1 MRRTRPGTGLLIL
14 GVVMVGV
21 LLILAFAG
29 PALAP
34 YALDYSEKLLKV
46 PTDDGFEYVYAPQP
60 PDTRHPMGTDRWGYD
75 ILTLVLHGAR
85 YTIGAG
91 LLIALAR
98 IVIGG
103 GLGLY
108 LGVRR
113 EGGELRPS
121 STILAGV
128 PGFVLIFFVMAGIN
142 YDSPLSPPT
151 LALVQGFFMTVLGLP
166 AVAAAVANKSRTIKR
181 SPHITAA
188 VATGAGGRRIAS
200 RHVLPL
206 MREDLLQMLA
216 HEMVL
221 VLTLLGQLAIFD
233 LFFGGTERT
242 WDPPAFWAVTHE
254 WAGMVG
260 QERIA
265 ILANQWLL
273 LGPLFAFAFAILAFQ
288 FVATG
293 LERRGRAGYARSP
306 FV

>member
-1 MRRTRPGTGLLIL
+1 
-14 GVVMVGV
+14 
-21 LLILAFAG
+21 
-29 PALAP
+29 
-34 YALDYSEKLLKV
+34 
-46 PTDDGFEYVYAPQP
+46 
-60 PDTRHPMGTDRWGYD
+60 MGTDRWGYD
-75 ILTLVLHGAR
+75 ILTLVLYGAR

-91 LLIALAR
+91 LLIALTR
-98 IVIGG
+98 LLVGG
-103 GLGLY
+103 GIGLY
-108 LGVRR
+108 LGVNRDA
-113 EGGELRPS
+113 GELRPS
-121 STILAGV
+121 STLLAGV
-128 PGFVLIFFVMAGIN
+128 PGFVMIFFVMAGIN
-142 YDSPLSPPT
+142 YDSPLSPPA
-151 LALVQGFFMTVLGLP
+151 LALIQGFVMTLLGLP
-166 AVAAAVANKSRTIKR
+166 AVVAAIANKTATIRR

-188 VATGAGGRRIAS
+188 VATGADGRRIAR

-242 WDPPAFWAVTHE
+242 LDPPAFWTVTHE

-265 ILANQWLL
+265 ILANHWLL

-293 LERRGRAGYARSP
+293 LERRGRSGYARAP